1 LAKCQF
7 RKRKGKTCSAN
18 AQVGKAF
25 CVFHDPDM
33 AAKVQKAR
41 QAGGVSR
48 ARKVATL
55 AADTLDHPLGN
66 TTDISVLLATSI
78 NQLLRRQLDPRI
90 ANAVGYLSSVLVH
103 SLEQGSLEE
112 RIAKLEA
119 MLGLV
124 TISHVTPERTA
135 TNDTQRR
142 DACTT
147 AKRRLDRIEDEV

>member
-7 RKRKGKTCSAN
+7 QKRKGRTCSAN
-18 AQVGKAF
+18 AQVGKPF
-25 CVFHDPDM
+25 CVFHDPAM

-41 QAGGVSR
+41 RSGGLTR
-48 ARKVATL
+48 ARKIATL
-55 AADTLDHPLGN
+55 AAETPDYPLGN
-66 TTDISVLLATSI
+66 TTDVSALLATSI

-90 ANAVGYLSSVLVH
+90 ANAVGYLSSVLIR

-124 TISHVTPERTA
+124 TASHELAPLSTA
-135 TNDTQRR
+135 TNDTQSL
-142 DACTT
+142 DA
-147 AKRRLDRIEDEV
+147 